1 MCREQTNI
9 PLRPRGTIRRR
20 LMAWGLALL
29 GTALVMNTVAGSLY
43 TRREIHDATAELQ
56 AEVAMRTARR
66 VQSFMLRKI
75 ERLQD
80 AAVAMTL
87 YSLGGEEQK
96 LLGMLLLK
104 NDRAFT
110 ELAILDAKGEE
121 LIKFSERRVYLRA
134 DLQNES
140 ESAAFK
146 TTVTDNYYISRVE
159 TTAHA
164 EPYVTIA
171 VPLKAGPHTV
181 IGTLVAKANLKFLW
195 DLVGAS
201 AFGTAG
207 YSYLVDN
214 TGRVIAHRDPSLVLK
229 GLDLSHL
236 PKVQQFLRT
245 RSADVRPAEE
255 GPGVTGELVLSS
267 YARVPE
273 LGWAVVVEEPAKVAL
288 ADLQDLYHYALLL
301 LGVGLVI
308 GAVII
313 VWVSRRISEPIQQ
326 LRKDVEQV
334 RHGSLDH
341 RTGIKTGD
349 EIEDLAEDFN
359 RMTEALQSSYA
370 TLEQQIQR
378 RTQEISALYDVTTT
392 VNQSLNLD
400 AVLHQVI
407 KKITEIFHFN
417 STRVFLFNKAGDQLE
432 LRDSSAA
439 NPEQWE
445 GVNVFKRGESNIG
458 YVAQSGEPLVFE
470 DIKSD
475 PRYRAR
481 SSRRATERAGLRFFA
496 VFPIKTQS
504 RIFGTIIFN
513 AEKPRKLTAHEIR
526 LLQSMAEQIGV
537 AIEKATLYE
546 EARTRAQHLAVLNRI
561 GATVSRSLDLESI
574 LQEAV
579 KKIAE
584 ALGFDAAW
592 IYQLDAKDG
601 QLHLKAHKGLGVEMA
616 QSIAVRSVDMGISGE
631 VMKTGQRLVFED
643 VQNDARYREL
653 TRGDKVKSLGFQTAS
668 AFPVRA
674 KQRVIGSLH
683 AANWTP
689 RHLAPDELKLMEAI
703 AQEIG
708 VAVEN
713 ATLFARVQETTSELA
728 KTNEELREATRAKS
742 EFIAAMSHEL
752 RSPLQIIIGN
762 ADLTGDGFFGDVNA
776 EQKDSLR
783 KISRNARVLLKMIND
798 ILALSRLDA
807 RKMAVEVTTVEVDEI
822 ISNARTHVEQ
832 INRDNHLEV
841 RWNVD
846 NEIPQLETDP
856 MKIEEILQNLIGNA
870 FKFTERGSIEVCVRN
885 LREQDRVQ
893 FSVSDTG
900 VGIEAEDL
908 KRIFNEFEQVRS
920 GHLANFDGVGLGL
933 SIVKKYLACC
943 MAIFGSRVAPGR
955 AQPSHFQFPDLVPS
969 IFNKDSSLVGQALA

>member
-1 MCREQTNI
+1 MLHEETNI
-9 PLRPRGTIRRR
+9 PPRPRATIRRR

-29 GTALVMNTVAGSLY
+29 GAALIMNTIAGSIY
-43 TRREIHDATAELQ
+43 TRREIHQAAAELQ
-56 AEVAMRTARR
+56 AEVAMRTAHR

-110 ELAILDAKGEE
+110 ELAILDTRGEE
-121 LIKFSERRVYLRA
+121 LTKFSEMRVYLRT
-134 DLQNES
+134 DLQNQR

-146 TTVTDNYYISRVE
+146 ATATDAYYISRVE
-159 TTAHA
+159 TTVHA
-164 EPYVTIA
+164 EPYVTMA
-171 VPLKAGPHTV
+171 VPLKGAPRTV

-207 YSYLVDN
+207 YSYLVDD

-236 PKVQQFLRT
+236 PKVQQFLRSQ
-245 RSADVRPAEE
+245 SADVQPAEE
-255 GPGVTGELVLSS
+255 GPGVTGERVLSS

-273 LGWAVVVEEPAKVAL
+273 FGWAVVVEEPEKVAL
-288 ADLQDLYHYALLL
+288 ADLQDLYRYGLLL

-334 RHGSLDH
+334 RHGRLDH
-341 RTGIKTGD
+341 RTDIKTGD
-349 EIEDLAEDFN
+349 EIEDLADDFN
-359 RMTEALQSSYA
+359 RMTEALQSSHA
-370 TLEQQIQR
+370 TLEQQVQR

-392 VNQSLNLD
+392 VNQSLDLD

-407 KKITEIFHFN
+407 KKITEIFHFEA
-417 STRVFLFNKAGDQLE
+417 TRVFLFNKAEDHLE
-432 LRDSSAA
+432 LRASFAL
-439 NPEQWE
+439 NPERWAE
-445 GVNVFKRGESNIG
+445 FPIFKRGEGNIG
-458 YVAQSGEPLVFE
+458 HVAESGQALIFE
-470 DIKSD
+470 DINSD

-481 SSRRATERAGLRFFA
+481 SAGRATERAGLSFFA
-496 VFPIKTQS
+496 IFPIKSQS
-504 RIFGTIIFN
+504 RIFGVILFN
-513 AEKPRKLTAHEIR
+513 AAKPRKLTAEEIR

-561 GATVSRSLDLESI
+561 GVAVSRSLDLEII

-579 KKIAE
+579 QKIAE

-601 QLHLKAHKGLGVEMA
+601 QLHLRAQKGLGDDMA
-616 QSIAVRSVDMGISGE
+616 QSMAVRSLDMGISGE
-631 VMKTGQRLVFED
+631 VIKTGQRLVFED
-643 VQNDARYREL
+643 VQSDARYHEI
-653 TRGDKVKSLGFQTAS
+653 TRGGKVKSLGFQTAS

-674 KQRVIGSLH
+674 KHRVIGTFH
-683 AANWTP
+683 AANRKT
-689 RHLAPDELKLMEAI
+689 RHFAPDELQLMESI

-713 ATLFARVQETTSELA
+713 AMLFGQVQQTTSELA

-762 ADLTGDGFFGDVNA
+762 SDLTGDGFFGEINS
-776 EQKDSLR
+776 EQKDAMQ

-798 ILALSRLDA
+798 VLALSRLDA
-807 RKMAVEVTTVEVDEI
+807 RKMSVEVTTVEVDEI
-822 ISNARTHVEQ
+822 ISNARTHVEE

-841 RWNVD
+841 RWSID
-846 NEIPQLETDP
+846 NAIPPLETDP
-856 MKIEEILQNLIGNA
+856 MKLEEILQNLIGNA
-870 FKFTERGSIEVCVRN
+870 FKFTERGCIEVCVRN
-885 LREQDRVQ
+885 LRDQDRVQ

-908 KRIFNEFEQVRS
+908 ERIFKEFEQVRG

-933 SIVKKYLACC
+933 SIVKKYLDLLHGD
-943 MAIFGSRVAPGR
+943 IRVESRPGQGSTFTF
-955 AQPSHFQFPDLVPS
+955 SVPRS
-969 IFNKDSSLVGQALA
+969 VSLDS